1 MQFYDGFYD
10 DFYRYA
16 RKARLYVNE
25 WTRREIGR
33 DTWKELL
40 KEFVEQLTIDRT
52 CGSSLNS
59 IWEELVGTFPYLF
72 SIETANEADQ
82 LLEFFRVYREARKE
96 RKQDRHER

>member
-1 MQFYDGFYD
+1 MQFYD

-16 RKARLYVNE
+16 KKTRLYINE
-25 WTRREIGR
+25 RTRKEIGR

-40 KEFVEQLTIDRT
+40 IEFVGQLTTDRT
-52 CGSSLNS
+52 RGSSLNS
-59 IWEELVGTFPYLF
+59 IWEEIVGLFPYLF

-96 RKQDRHER
+96 RKQGRNGRNER